1 MKCGKKFDGWPKLSI
16 RLIAFDVSGNLTILK
31 EKFEK
36 MVEGLLHKRKGYG
49 QLLLPDEERDDAGR
63 SNKRKF

>member
-1 MKCGKKFDGWPKLSI
+1 LSI
-16 RLIAFDVSGNLTILK
+16 RLIALDVSGNLTILK